1 MRHRLRNPAQTSPSH
16 VLGCVHARASARSNA
31 LRLLFALTLFVAS
44 TFSHAALV
52 AVAPAGSDD
61 FAVAPGW
68 RAVDFNLFAA
78 SVGLLPAAEL
88 LPAATHVDLAGLG
101 IGAGEAHAPPY
112 EFEISDALSA
122 AGLIDE
128 FDFAARDVDGSADD
142 AVYFAFTLIADADN
156 APVGKTPDGEQ
167 PMLPLDLFGLSV
179 TAVLSRR
186 SQTGASETLAEFL
199 VVLEAADPD
208 SIPDFTLDGVSH
220 LPFFFVIDPTLLTPD
235 HAASRD
241 YRLQFALRDSAGNGY
256 DLASDFSVHAVSTPG
271 TASLLVPLFALC
283 GAGLTRRS
291 KRAPPQR

>member
-101 IGAGEAHAPPY
+101 IGAGEAQIKRESPKPTR
-112 EFEISDALSA
+112 ILIRDIRPDLVGLSA
-122 AGLIDE
+122 TSMLCHPAIAAT
-128 FDFAARDVDGSADD
+128 AAR
-142 AVYFAFTLIADADN
+142 
-156 APVGKTPDGEQ
+156 
-167 PMLPLDLFGLSV
+167 
-179 TAVLSRR
+179 
-186 SQTGASETLAEFL
+186 
-199 VVLEAADPD
+199 
-208 SIPDFTLDGVSH
+208 
-220 LPFFFVIDPTLLTPD
+220 
-235 HAASRD
+235 
-241 YRLQFALRDSAGNGY
+241 
-256 DLASDFSVHAVSTPG
+256 
-271 TASLLVPLFALC
+271 
-283 GAGLTRRS
+283 
-291 KRAPPQR
+291 